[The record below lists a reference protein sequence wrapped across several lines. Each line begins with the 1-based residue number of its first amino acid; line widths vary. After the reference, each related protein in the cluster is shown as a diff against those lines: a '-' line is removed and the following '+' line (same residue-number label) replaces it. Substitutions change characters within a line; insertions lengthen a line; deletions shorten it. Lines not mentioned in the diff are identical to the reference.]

1 MHKTMNIWLLIA
13 VCACVAVVFFWYNGT
28 LSDSIQ
34 ELDSAYNDAK
44 VRLTEMQG
52 QQAELESMVDTVGT
66 DAFIENQARTMYG
79 YIMPDEIRFV
89 IDNPEAL
96 YGTEEIPSP

>member
-1 MHKTMNIWLLIA
+1 MHKTMNIWVLIVA
-13 VCACVAVVFFWYNGT
+13 CACVLVGFFWYNST
-28 LSDSIQ
+28 LTNSLD
-34 ELDSAYNDAK
+34 ELDTTYNDAK
-44 VRLTEMQG
+44 VRLTEAQG
-52 QQAELESMVDTVGT
+52 QRSELESMVGTVGT
-66 DAFIENQARTMYG
+66 DAFIENQARTLYG